1 MLALPDTLAMTALAG
16 SSCFKVI
23 INQYLEENNS
33 NLHMMTTF
41 NLQNGSIKQALEVNS
56 SPFFD
61 SSIRSSGIQ
70 NSTSHLVLQIM
81 VEEVVIDFKG
91 DVVSSLLL
99 QRNNTKEVLLLILLR

>member
-1 MLALPDTLAMTALAG
+1 
-16 SSCFKVI
+16 
-23 INQYLEENNS
+23 
-33 NLHMMTTF
+33 MMTTF